1 MNEPTVPSAA
11 SDPASARTLLFV
23 PGTRPER
30 FAKAVASGADGII
43 IDLEDAVNPDD
54 KDRARALA
62 VDGLATTP
70 AVVRVNGVDTPWYDA
85 DVAALGGVRGLR
97 GVVLPK
103 AESAEMVAGLAAA
116 LPAGVVILPLVESA
130 LGIRD
135 ASRIAEA
142 PGVTRLMFGNL
153 DFALDA
159 GITVRSDDEDE
170 LLYARSALVVASRA
184 AGLPGPLDGPVPD
197 IDDDDLCVRRSVRA
211 LSLGF
216 SGKLC
221 IHPRQIPLVHR
232 AFAPT
237 DDEVA
242 WAERVLEAAAHAD
255 EGAVKVDGKMIDRP
269 VIVRAESVLARRSD
283 SPPGG

>member
-1 MNEPTVPSAA
+1 M
-11 SDPASARTLLFV
+11 LFV

-30 FAKAVASGADGII
+30 YAKAAASGADGII
-43 IDLEDAVNPDD
+43 IDLEDAVNPED

-62 VDGLATTP
+62 MEGLATTP
-70 AVVRVNGVDTPWYDA
+70 AVVRVNGVDTPWHTA
-85 DVAALGGVRGLR
+85 DLAALSDVPAGLR
-97 GVVLPK
+97 GVILPK
-103 AESAEMVAGLAAA
+103 SESVQMVAEVAAA
-116 LPAGVVILPLVESA
+116 LPLGVAFLPLVESA

-135 ASRIAEA
+135 ASRIAEVE
-142 PGVTRLMFGNL
+142 GVTRLMFGNL

-184 AGLPGPLDGPVPD
+184 AGLPGPLDGPVPE
-197 IDDDDLCVRRSVRA
+197 IDDDELCLRRSIRA

-216 SGKLC
+216 GGKLC
-221 IHPRQIPLVHR
+221 IHPRQVSLVHQ

-242 WAERVLEAAAHAD
+242 WARKVLEAAGDAK

-269 VIVRAESVLARRSD
+269 VIVRAESVLARLA
-283 SPPGG
+283 